1 MTDCCQWKSR
11 TIAGALVFIP
21 STIHHPVFQLK
32 SITSLISISSS
43 FSPIGLTSVSATF
56 TKEEE
61 QTLNFCKE
69 NLIENQPKSA
79 Q

>member
-1 MTDCCQWKSR
+1 MKSNSSYLIL
-11 TIAGALVFIP
+11 T
-21 STIHHPVFQLK
+21 FQLK

-61 QTLNFCKE
+61 QTLNFCIE